1 MNNFKKLDKILGWAV
16 FFIALTVYALT
27 MEKTGSLWDCGEFLS
42 CTYKLQVAHPPGAP
56 FFMILGKLFSLLA
69 MGDVSKVAMMINL
82 MSAVATAFCSLFF
95 FWSSTMLL
103 RMALIK
109 TGEEIDTTKG
119 ILILGTSFL
128 AGMAATFLDSMWFNA
143 LEGEV
148 YALSVFFMAFNVWA
162 ILKWNE
168 DNSASAD
175 KWLLL
180 IAVCTGMSIGVHLL
194 SLLVFPMITLVY
206 YMKKFKTTLLGL
218 FLSFIIGL
226 FLIEFVMIVVLSMT
240 TGFIGKMDL
249 FFVNSFHLP
258 FYSGSIVAIVIL
270 VALFAFLIKK
280 SANNKNFM
288 YWNEDKFK
296 VNLNT
301 VILFFAF
308 IFIGYTSY
316 FMVVIRAN
324 ANTPINMNV
333 PDNFLT
339 LKTYID
345 RDQYGQRPL
354 TSGPDYTNVGEVED
368 YIKISDVYTKNVSTG
383 EYDLVGENKT
393 YKYNSKVKRL
403 FPRMAH
409 EGDDKKA
416 FYRLWINP
424 EYDVIDRATG
434 ETVQTFPKGQ
444 SEQAEQFANQ
454 KNATAQP
461 GQFVVKDKLTTFD
474 NIKFFI
480 NYQLGFMYFR
490 YMMWNFS
497 GRTDDLHGTA
507 NNDEGRWISGI
518 PVVDNLLGELWG
530 NAKLDQTNKPEIL
543 TRNKAHNQFYMIPFL
558 LCLLGAYYCYKKD
571 KKTFG
576 FVLMLFFATGIMQII
591 FHNQPPIEPRE
602 RDYVTAPSFWAFA
615 LWMPFG
621 AIFIYEF
628 FKNKLKISTPIVSLA
643 ILAVAPILMGTQ
655 GWDDHDRGRRS
666 STLAF
671 AKNMLNSC
679 PKDAILFSYGDND
692 TYPLW
697 YAQEIEGIR
706 TDVRVVNTSLIEG
719 SPYIGQLRLPMNQ
732 SKSFK
737 LSIPQNKL
745 EGDLRSYSRY
755 KENALSNDTLSLQEL
770 IDFMTSDDPRTMNVY
785 PNGMK
790 ENFIPTTHVYLNI
803 DREKLIKSGLVTKDR
818 IDQIPAR
825 INFEVPT
832 AISRGTLIQLDL
844 IANNLYDRAICFASS
859 SPSTNG
865 LGLKDYMQLDGMV
878 IKFTPSAGTDIP
890 GLEAINTDDMYKMV
904 KSFDFGK
911 LKNNILLDDNT
922 IKSYYTIKST
932 IASLAL
938 NYAAH
943 NDKAKTEEILGFLYE
958 NMPAKSLEMNSMD
971 LQALQAAEV
980 VKSQKYSDLIKNEL
994 FKNSTSVLDWITNS
1008 KNIKNVSPYQDEIRS
1023 NIQILSTMKNILS
1036 GNPDAVFNKKIT
1048 DKLAQ
1053 YENSLMV
1060 KLN

>member
-16 FFIALTVYALT
+16 FFIALAVYAMT

-42 CTYKLQVAHPPGAP
+42 CTYRLEVAHPPGAP
-56 FFMILGKLFSLLA
+56 FFMLLGKLFSILA
-69 MGDVSKVAMMINL
+69 MGDTAKVAMMINL
-82 MSAVATAFCSLFF
+82 MSATATAFCSLFF

-103 RMALIK
+103 RMAIVK
-109 TGEEIDTTKG
+109 VDEEMDNTKG

-128 AGMAATFLDSMWFNA
+128 AALAATFLDSMWFNA

-168 DNSASAD
+168 DNSETAD
-175 KWLLL
+175 RWLLL

-194 SLLVFPMITLVY
+194 SLLVFPMITLVF

-218 FLSFIIGL
+218 FISFILGL
-226 FLIEFVMIVVLSMT
+226 VLIEFVMIVVLSMT
-240 TGFIGKMDL
+240 TGFIGNMDL
-249 FFVNSFHLP
+249 LFVNSFHLP
-258 FYSGSIVAIVIL
+258 FYTGSIFAIFLLI
-270 VALFAFLIKK
+270 AIFAFLLIKSSINK
-280 SANNKNFM
+280 SFL
-288 YWNEDKFK
+288 YWNEDRFK
-296 VNLNT
+296 ISLNT
-301 VILFFAF
+301 LVLFFAF

-345 RDQYGQRPL
+345 RDQYGKRPL
-354 TSGPDYTNVGEVED
+354 ASGPDYTNVNEIED
-368 YIKISDVYTKNVSTG
+368 YIKISDVYDKNVKTG
-383 EYDLVGENKT
+383 QYDLVGENKT
-393 YKYNSKVKRL
+393 YKYPSQVKRL
-403 FPRMAH
+403 FPRMGH
-409 EGDDKKA
+409 EGEDKKQ
-416 FYRLWINP
+416 FYRLWLNP

-434 ETVQTFPKGQ
+434 EAVQTFEKGQ

-461 GQFVVKDKLTTFD
+461 GQFIVKDRLTSMD

-490 YMMWNFS
+490 YLMWNFS

-507 NNDEGRWISGI
+507 NNDLGRWISGI

-530 NAKLDQTNKPEIL
+530 NAGLDQTNKPEVM
-543 TRNKAHNQFYMIPFL
+543 TSNKAHNKFYMIPFL
-558 LCLLGAYYCYKKD
+558 LCVLGAYYCYKKD
-571 KKTFG
+571 KKAFG
-576 FVLMLFFATGIMQII
+576 FILMLFFATGIMQIL

-621 AIFIYEF
+621 AFFIYELL
-628 FKNKLKISTPIVSLA
+628 KNKLKLSTPIVPLA
-643 ILAVAPILMGTQ
+643 ILAAAPILMGTQ
-655 GWDDHDRGRRS
+655 GWDDHDRGRRT

-679 PKDAILFSYGDND
+679 PKDAILFTYGDND

-706 TDVRVVNTSLIEG
+706 TDIRVVNTSLIEG

-737 LSIPQNKL
+737 LSIPQEKL
-745 EGDLRSYSRY
+745 SGDLRTYSRY
-755 KENALSNDTLSLQEL
+755 KENPMSNDSLSIQEL
-770 IDFMTSDDPRTMNVY
+770 IDFLTSDDPRTQNVY
-785 PNGMK
+785 QNGMK
-790 ENFIPTTHVYLNI
+790 ENFIPTTHIYMNI
-803 DREKLIKSGLVTKDR
+803 DRDRLLKSGLVTKDR
-818 IDQIPAR
+818 MNQIPSR

-832 AISRGTLIQLDL
+832 GMSRGSLIQLDI
-844 IANNLYDRAICFASS
+844 IANNFYERPVCFASS
-859 SPSTNG
+859 SPSTTG
-865 LGLKDYMQLDGMV
+865 LGLKDYMQNDGMV
-878 IKFTPSAGTDIP
+878 IKFTPSAGSDIP
-890 GLEAINTDDMYKMV
+890 GLEALNTDEMYKLV
-904 KSFDFGK
+904 KSYDFGNI
-911 LKNNILLDDNT
+911 KNNILLDDNT
-922 IKSYYTIKST
+922 LKSYYTIKSS
-932 IASLAL
+932 ISSLAL
-938 NYAAH
+938 NFAAH
-943 NDKAKTEEILGFLYE
+943 NDSVKTNEMLALLYNNLPPNIL
-958 NMPAKSLEMNSMD
+958 SLNSMD
-971 LQALQAAEV
+971 LQSLQAAEIA
-980 VKSQKYSDLIKNEL
+980 KNKKYTDLIKNEL
-994 FKNSTSVLDWITNS
+994 FKNSTTVLDWVTNS
-1008 KNIKNVSPYQDEIRS
+1008 KNIKHISVYQDEVRG
-1023 NIQILSTMKNILS
+1023 NIQVLNSMKSILANNS
-1036 GNPDAVFNKKIT
+1036 DAEFMKKIT
-1048 DKLAQ
+1048 SKLTQ